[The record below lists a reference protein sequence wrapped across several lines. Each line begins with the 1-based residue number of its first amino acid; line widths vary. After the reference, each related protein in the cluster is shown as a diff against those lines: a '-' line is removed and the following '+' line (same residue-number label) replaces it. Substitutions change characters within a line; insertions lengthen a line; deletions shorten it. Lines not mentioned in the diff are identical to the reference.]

1 MGCPTAAA
9 PARALCPQRDHRRL
23 LHLTKLP
30 RSRKFLPR
38 SRNIAP
44 GGGAVAGKGLTDSA
58 HLGKFR
64 EVQQLAYAAAESVA
78 QTLQP
83 GVTEKQ
89 AVQRMRE
96 YLHGRGVQDWFH
108 VPFAWFGDRTAFHNF
123 WTPVKFFPTHRRLEE
138 GMPFILD
145 CAPVRDGYMADIGYA
160 GCLGTNPVY
169 EQLMHDLAA
178 YRTLIVTRVREGA
191 PLRQIYRDVDALI
204 DRHGYDNR
212 HRVYP
217 GRVIAHQI
225 GTVHSRLPQFIA
237 AGFGIR
243 SLQTLVGDLIL
254 ERMHHRSPL
263 WADGEI
269 SNHPAT
275 PGLWAVEPHIGFR
288 DVGVKFEEILVV
300 TPSGDA
306 YWLDDDLPHVRRWQ
320 QAAAAS

>member
-1 MGCPTAAA
+1 MAGTVLTDPTA
-9 PARALCPQRDHRRL
+9 
-23 LHLTKLP
+23 
-30 RSRKFLPR
+30 
-38 SRNIAP
+38 
-44 GGGAVAGKGLTDSA
+44 
-58 HLGKFR
+58 LGKFR
-64 EVQQLAYAAAESVA
+64 EVQQLAYAAAESVG
-78 QTLQP
+78 QSLEP

-89 AVQRMRE
+89 AVQRIRD
-96 YLHGRGVQDWFH
+96 YLLQRGVQDWFH
-108 VPFAWFGDRTAFHNF
+108 TPFAWFGDRTAFRNF
-123 WTPVKFFPTHRRLEE
+123 WTPLKFFPTHRRLEE

-160 GCLGTNPVY
+160 GCLGTNPIF
-169 EQLMHDLAA
+169 EQLMNDLAE
-178 YRTLIVTRVREGA
+178 YRALIVTRVRDAA
-191 PLRQIYRDVDALI
+191 PLRQIYRDVDALLA
-204 DRHGYDNR
+204 RHGYDNR

-225 GTVHSRLPQFIA
+225 SMVHSRLPRFIA

-243 SLQTLVGDLIL
+243 ALQTLVGDLIV

-275 PGLWAVEPHIGFR
+275 PGLWAVEPHIGFH

-300 TPSGDA
+300 PANGDA

-320 QAAAAS
+320 PTAAAS

>member
-1 MGCPTAAA
+1 MADKALVD
-9 PARALCPQRDHRRL
+9 PAQLA
-23 LHLTKLP
+23 
-30 RSRKFLPR
+30 
-38 SRNIAP
+38 
-44 GGGAVAGKGLTDSA
+44 
-58 HLGKFR
+58 KFR
-64 EVQQLAYAAAESVA
+64 AVQQLAYAAAESVG
-78 QTLQP
+78 QSLQP
-83 GVTEKQ
+83 GVTEQQ

-96 YLHGRGVQDWFH
+96 YLLQRGVQDWFH
-108 VPFAWFGDRTAFHNF
+108 TPFAWFGDRTAFRNF
-123 WTPVKFFPTHRRLEE
+123 WTPLKFFPTQRRLEE

-145 CAPVRDGYMADIGYA
+145 CAPVREGYMADIGYA
-160 GCLGTNPVY
+160 GCLGANPIH
-169 EQLMHDLAA
+169 EQLMNDLAE
-178 YRTLIVTRVREGA
+178 YRELIVTRVREGA

-204 DRHGYDNR
+204 ARHGYDNR

-217 GRVIAHQI
+217 GRVIAHQVA
-225 GTVHSRLPQFIA
+225 TVHSRLPKFVV

-243 SLQTLVGDLIL
+243 ALQTLVGDLIV

-300 TPSGDA
+300 TPGGDA